1 MNTRFITFE
10 GGEGAGKSTQIQL
23 TADFLRKQG
32 LEVVVTREPGGTQ
45 GAENV
50 RDMLVRDT
58 GYTFTPKAELAL
70 MYGARVDHT
79 EKIIQPAL
87 ENGSWVLCDRYADS
101 SRVYQGIAQSVG
113 LKTVQALHDAL
124 LEGFEPDITFFID
137 VPVNTGLSRTKIR
150 DSNEDRFE
158 NMDTSFHE
166 KIRNGFLKIADKNA
180 RFSIIDGTQDIDN
193 VFSQIKSV
201 LKAYV

>member
-1 MNTRFITFE
+1 MGRNIMNARFITFE

-23 TADFLRKQG
+23 TADFLREQG
-32 LEVVVTREPGGTQ
+32 IEVVVTREPGGTQ

-50 RDMLVRDT
+50 RDLLVRDT

-70 MYGARVDHT
+70 IYGARVDHT
-79 EKIIQPAL
+79 EKVIQPAL
-87 ENGSWVLCDRYADS
+87 ESGSWVLCDRYADS
-101 SRVYQGIAQSVG
+101 SRVYQGIAQNVG

-137 VPVNTGLSRTKIR
+137 VPVDVGLNRTQSR
-150 DSNEDRFE
+150 DGDEDRFE

-166 KIRNGFLKIADKNA
+166 KN
-180 RFSIIDGTQDIDN
+180 S
-193 VFSQIKSV
+193 
-201 LKAYV
+201 

>member
-1 MNTRFITFE
+1 MNARFITFE

-23 TADFLRKQG
+23 TADFLREQG
-32 LEVVVTREPGGTQ
+32 IEVVVTREPGGTQ
-45 GAENV
+45 CAENV
-50 RDMLVRDT
+50 RDLLVRDT

-70 MYGARVDHT
+70 IYGARVDHT
-79 EKIIQPAL
+79 EKVIQPAL
-87 ENGSWVLCDRYADS
+87 ESGSWVLCDRYADS
-101 SRVYQGIAQSVG
+101 SRVYQGIAQNVG

-137 VPVNTGLSRTKIR
+137 VPVDTGLNRTQSR
-150 DSNEDRFE
+150 DGDEDRFE
-158 NMDTSFHE
+158 NMGTSFHE
-166 KIRNGFLKIADKNA
+166 KIRNGFLKISDKNA

>member
-1 MNTRFITFE
+1 MK

-23 TADFLRKQG
+23 TADFLREQG
-32 LEVVVTREPGGTQ
+32 IEVVVTREPGGTQ

-50 RDMLVRDT
+50 RDLLVRDT

-87 ENGSWVLCDRYADS
+87 ESGSWVLCDRYADS
-101 SRVYQGIAQSVG
+101 SRVYQGIAQNVG

-137 VPVNTGLSRTKIR
+137 VPVDVGLNRTRSR
-150 DSNEDRFE
+150 DGDEDRFE

-166 KIRNGFLKIADKNA
+166 KIRNGFLKISDKNA